1 MAVILMYFIIMYT
14 GSEAC
19 HSGRSP
25 SSPGPTVSRSQQV
38 NHYNNDNSIIIIC
51 LILSVSLPDS
61 LMSWFHVHV

>member
-25 SSPGPTVSRSQQV
+25 SSLGPTVSQSQQQV
-38 NHYNNDNSIIIIC
+38 NRYNNGNSIIIIIC
-51 LILSVSLPDS
+51 LILSVRLPP
-61 LMSWFHVHV
+61 

>member
-25 SSPGPTVSRSQQV
+25 SSLGPTVSRSQQQV
-38 NHYNNDNSIIIIC
+38 NRYNNDNSIIIIC
-51 LILSVSLPDS
+51 LILSVRLPP
-61 LMSWFHVHV
+61 